1 MLTTT
6 ASDGTSVHA
15 YDEGEGPPILLL
27 HPGLSDGT
35 RCKRLARI
43 LVDRGYRVLRLNRR
57 QYRLDLPACTVAEEV
72 SHVLAVV
79 SAVGTP
85 VLIYGHSDGGVIALE
100 SLVAAPDSFA
110 GAVIFEPA
118 VVTDQPLARPDTVAR
133 ARAALPRHPGKALEV
148 FSADAG
154 ELPAWQ
160 AKVVGWLVTMIPKYR
175 RLAASQIDSL
185 EALERLG
192 NRLAAYAGISVPI
205 VLLEGGAS
213 LAHIKAKV
221 AAVAG
226 AIPAAERAVMPR
238 RDHGAD
244 LKAPGD
250 VAAVISSLAEKV
262 LR

>member
-15 YDEGEGPPILLL
+15 YDEGDGPPILLL

-35 RCKRLARI
+35 RCKGIARRLAG
-43 LVDRGYRVLRLNRR
+43 RGYRVLRLNRR
-57 QYRLDLPACTVAEEV
+57 QYRQDLPACTVAEEV

-79 SAVGTP
+79 EAVGSP
-85 VLIYGHSDGGVIALE
+85 VLLYGHSDGAVIALE
-100 SLVAAPDSFA
+100 SLVASPSSFA

-118 VVTDQPLARPDTVAR
+118 VVTDQPLGKPDTLAR

-148 FSADAG
+148 FSVDAG
-154 ELPAWQ
+154 GLPPWQ
-160 AKVVGWLVTMIPKYR
+160 AKVVGWLVALIPKYR
-175 RLAASQIDSL
+175 RLAASQIDAL

-192 NRLAAYAGISVPI
+192 NRLDAYARISVPM
-205 VLLEGGAS
+205 VLLGGGTS

-221 AAVAG
+221 AAVADVL
-226 AIPAAERAVMPR
+226 PAAEHVVMPR

-244 LKAPGD
+244 LKAPGE
-250 VAAVISSLAEKV
+250 VAAVIASLAEKV